1 MPPST
6 NPGRFMSFKFS
17 RSHRHGWCLWPNDEL
32 SCQNFV
38 CVRCLSCVNGLP
50 HNAHFTIC
58 HPLLHFSCAYV
69 LHQGV
74 VELFWTFALPFPN
87 ASASSLVHPCFYMVF
102 FRPNLALSSQ
112 SVPICL
118 LFALCAAWNG
128 RLCPTLGTF
137 RVFFDASV
145 TIGQCVRYFSNA
157 KTTKKK
163 TFYFA
168 NDAFVRKQAQQ
179 LPNWKLTTKYARI
192 STKKSLIVWTNYN
205 VSPFFLVSAFF
216 PTCARHISHS
226 SVLNKLFKPL
236 FDNEYVF
243 IETLAFTNIDL
254 LFFFGRMRFFFHP

>member
-6 NPGRFMSFKFS
+6 HPGRFMTCKFS
-17 RSHRHGWCLWPNDEL
+17 RTHRHGWCICPNDEL

-50 HNAHFTIC
+50 HNAHFTNC
-58 HPLLHFSCAYV
+58 YPHLHFSCAYV

-102 FRPNLALSSQ
+102 FRLNLALSSQ

-118 LFALCAAWNG
+118 LFAICAAWNG
-128 RLCPTLGTF
+128 RLCPTLGSF
-137 RVFFDASV
+137 RVFCDASV

-163 TFYFA
+163 TFYFE
-168 NDAFVRKQAQQ
+168 NDAFVRK
-179 LPNWKLTTKYARI
+179 
-192 STKKSLIVWTNYN
+192 
-205 VSPFFLVSAFF
+205 
-216 PTCARHISHS
+216 
-226 SVLNKLFKPL
+226 
-236 FDNEYVF
+236 
-243 IETLAFTNIDL
+243 
-254 LFFFGRMRFFFHP
+254 